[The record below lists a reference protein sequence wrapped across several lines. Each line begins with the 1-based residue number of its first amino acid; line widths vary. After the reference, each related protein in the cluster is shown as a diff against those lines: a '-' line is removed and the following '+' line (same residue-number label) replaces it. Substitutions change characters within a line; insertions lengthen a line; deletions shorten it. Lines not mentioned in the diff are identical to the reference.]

1 MAKKEG
7 KAGKDTNFT
16 WTDEENALLIQVVID
31 YKAAKMAKGLDWE
44 TVKTKYDE
52 IGISCLETSGK
63 ADSGVIPDEYPNCE
77 RPEKINEAKIAPKI
91 KRIKANFRKA
101 VDSGRKSGRKSGGG
115 RIVLALYNECHEI
128 WSGSPAV
135 ESLPDGIESTS
146 LTESNEQE
154 ESPDDSSL
162 TPVESTSAEGL
173 DSDSELDFHT
183 EPKKNMG
190 EARRNLVK
198 HLWTSRN
205 SKLTKRI
212 SADAHLLDIAKEE
225 IALKRKAMEKM
236 DEADKRFENS
246 IQGIANSMNSL
257 TAAITGGFN
266 LLQGMLNAGPYQQP
280 YQHTNPYMQ
289 NYGQQRPNYGGQT
302 PHTDML
308 DLDKL

>member
-16 WTDEENALLIQVVID
+16 WTDEETAFLIQVVID
-31 YKAAKMAKGLDWE
+31 YKAAKMVKGLDWE

-52 IGISCLETSGK
+52 IATRFQARYPK

-77 RPEKINEAKIAPKI
+77 RPEKVNKAKIAPKI

-101 VDSGRKSGRKSGGG
+101 VDSGKKSGGG
-115 RIVLALYNECHEI
+115 RIVLALYDERHEI

-198 HLWTSRN
+198 HLQTSRN

-225 IALKRKAMEKM
+225 IAFKRKAMEKM

-280 YQHTNPYMQ
+280 YQHSNPYMQ
-289 NYGQQRPNYGGQT
+289 NYGQQRPDYGGQT
-302 PHTDML
+302 PYTDML

>member
-1 MAKKEG
+1 M
-7 KAGKDTNFT
+7 
-16 WTDEENALLIQVVID
+16 
-31 YKAAKMAKGLDWE
+31 
-44 TVKTKYDE
+44 
-52 IGISCLETSGK
+52 
-63 ADSGVIPDEYPNCE
+63 
-77 RPEKINEAKIAPKI
+77 
-91 KRIKANFRKA
+91 
-101 VDSGRKSGRKSGGG
+101 
-115 RIVLALYNECHEI
+115 LALYDECHEI
-128 WSGSPAV
+128 WSRSPAV

-162 TPVESTSAEGL
+162 TPVGSTSAEGL

-183 EPKKNMG
+183 EQKKNMG

-198 HLWTSRN
+198 RLQTSRN

-225 IALKRKAMEKM
+225 IALKRKTMEKM

-246 IQGIANSMNSL
+246 IYGFENSIHGIANSMNSL

-280 YQHTNPYMQ
+280 YQHSNPYMQ
-289 NYGQQRPNYGGQT
+289 NYGQQRPDYGGQT
-302 PHTDML
+302 PYTDML